1 MSEASAVIG
10 LWDTEWTPA
19 TTYTW
24 SSRPKY
30 LPNDMLV
37 EEARL
42 LCYGAKYLG
51 KKTQVVDERI
61 GRKEML
67 VQLRDWLDTVD
78 LLISYNGQSFDTKK
92 VNSEFMREGI
102 KPPSPYREIDLYR
115 VIRKNA
121 TFYSGKL
128 GFVADAIIGETKVDT
143 GGFDLWRGVM
153 AGDEKSWSKMRRY
166 QKGDVDLLE
175 NLFEV
180 LKPWIKMPHPVS
192 DRDGLVCR
200 NCGGTHLQRRGVART
215 LQGVYPR
222 YQCQTCSTWVR
233 GPERTPVG
241 DTRSL

>member
-1 MSEASAVIG
+1 MTDAVIG
-10 LWDTEWTPA
+10 LWDTEWSPA

-24 SSRPKY
+24 TSRPKY

-51 KKTQVVDERI
+51 KKTVVVDERI

-78 LLISYNGQSFDTKK
+78 LLISYNGQAFDTKK

-102 KPPSPYREIDLYR
+102 TPPAPYKEVDLYR
-115 VIRKNA
+115 VIRQNSS
-121 TFYSGKL
+121 FYSGKL
-128 GFVADAIIGETKVDT
+128 AFIGDALVGETKVPT

-153 AGDEKSWSKMRRY
+153 AGDEASWRKMRRY

-175 NLFEV
+175 KLFEV
-180 LKPWIKMPHPVS
+180 LKPWIRMPHPVTDKS
-192 DRDGLVCR
+192 GLVCR
-200 NCGGTHLQRRGVART
+200 NCGGTHLQSRGTSKT
-215 LQGVYPR
+215 LQGEYPR
-222 YQCQTCSTWVR
+222 FQCVGCGAWMR
-233 GPERTPVG
+233 GPQRTAVG
-241 DTRSL
+241 DTRSV